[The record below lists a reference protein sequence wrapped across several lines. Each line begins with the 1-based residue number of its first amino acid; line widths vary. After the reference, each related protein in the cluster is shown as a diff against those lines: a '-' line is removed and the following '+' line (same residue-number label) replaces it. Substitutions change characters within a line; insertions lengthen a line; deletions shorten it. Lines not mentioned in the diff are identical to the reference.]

1 MMHIR
6 FMSIC
11 DHLSYLLSVSST
23 LIFLIFISFKS
34 TAEIVNGEG
43 IYELPNNISVQDAC
57 DNAELSAQYD
67 VLRKLGLERLKSN
80 QVEACTD
87 SGEKANCQFY
97 QSTFNFVTGGY
108 IKNYEVIKK
117 NSEHFINNFK
127 FCRVVIKAEAYKY
140 KGEHDPEFI
149 LYADVGDK
157 VRFFEGSPLVIYA
170 DLSEK
175 AYINVLGWYPDID
188 KENYYKL
195 YPNEFEKDNFLKKK
209 FTIPTRDN
217 SNRYE
222 LKLNFP
228 ENLKKDE
235 TQEFIIVLATKRKFA
250 ILNKIKISELLSR
263 LDNENKHNWYM
274 QKIGYSVLRKN

>member
-1 MMHIR
+1 
-6 FMSIC
+6 MSIC

-43 IYELPNNISVQDAC
+43 IYELPNNISVKDAC

-117 NSEHFINNFK
+117 NSELFINSF
-127 FCRVVIKAEAYKY
+127 
-140 KGEHDPEFI
+140 
-149 LYADVGDK
+149 
-157 VRFFEGSPLVIYA
+157 
-170 DLSEK
+170 
-175 AYINVLGWYPDID
+175 
-188 KENYYKL
+188 
-195 YPNEFEKDNFLKKK
+195 
-209 FTIPTRDN
+209 
-217 SNRYE
+217 
-222 LKLNFP
+222 
-228 ENLKKDE
+228 
-235 TQEFIIVLATKRKFA
+235 
-250 ILNKIKISELLSR
+250 
-263 LDNENKHNWYM
+263 
-274 QKIGYSVLRKN
+274 